1 MHLDR
6 GSAEE
11 SFANRGGKCGALG
24 GDLGAFQAMK
34 IRAGA
39 EAFCKARAGMAPQ
52 DASA

>member
-24 GDLGAFQAMK
+24 GHLGAFPAMK
-34 IRAGA
+34 SEPEPRL
-39 EAFCKARAGMAPQ
+39 FV
-52 DASA
+52 